1 MNDISEH
8 CDEDQFANSQRP
20 RDLRVCWD
28 ATELKTQ
35 LMEPI
40 DSVVDF
46 VRYVEISSRAIA
58 INNRRLF

>member
-1 MNDISEH
+1 MDYITED
-8 CDEDQFANSQRP
+8 CDEDQFANSQRR

-35 LMEPI
+35 LMEAI
-40 DSVVDF
+40 DSAGDF

-58 INNRRLF
+58 INHRRSL